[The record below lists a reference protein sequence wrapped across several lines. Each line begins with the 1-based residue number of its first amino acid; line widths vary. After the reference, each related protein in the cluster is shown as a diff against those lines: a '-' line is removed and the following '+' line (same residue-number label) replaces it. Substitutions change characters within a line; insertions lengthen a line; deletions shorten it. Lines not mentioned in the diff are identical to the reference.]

1 MKRIVAAA
9 SVALFGVGSGAF
21 AADMPLKA
29 LPPPVALYT
38 WTGCYVGGNG
48 GGLWA
53 HKRWVDDDQLSTA
66 FGQTRFDHTTS
77 GGMGGGQVGCDYQM
91 GRWVFGI
98 EGSYDGANSKA
109 TSLDQVFTNISG
121 TTDVTGLGTVTG
133 RAGYTVLDGNRG
145 LVYLRG
151 GAAFERDR
159 YSTTNLRTNLTE
171 LTAGENRT
179 GALIGVGFEYFF
191 IKNLSGFIEFDYIDM
206 GTRDVNF
213 YSTTTNFTTTLKIR
227 ERKDVVKVGL
237 NWLFDMGGPV
247 IAKY

>member
-1 MKRIVAAA
+1 MKKIIAAA
-9 SVALFGVGSGAF
+9 VALFGVGSGAF

-38 WTGCYVGGNG
+38 WTGCYVGANG

-53 HKRWVDDDQLSTA
+53 NKRWVDDDQLSTA
-66 FGQTRFDHTTS
+66 FGQTRIDHTAS

-98 EGSYDGANSKA
+98 EGSYDGVNSKA

-121 TTDVTGLGTVTG
+121 TTNVTSLGTVTG
-133 RAGYTVLDGNRG
+133 RAGYTVDGNRG

-159 YSTTNLRTNLTE
+159 YLTTDLRTNQTE

-191 IKNLSGFIEFDYIDM
+191 IKNLSGFIEYDHMEM

-213 YSTTTNFTTTLKIR
+213 YSTTTNFTTTLSIR

-237 NWLFDMGGPV
+237 NWLFDIGGPV

>member
-1 MKRIVAAA
+1 MKKILAA

-29 LPPPVALYT
+29 LPPPVVMVYT
-38 WTGCYVGGNG
+38 WTGCYVGASG

-53 HKRWVDDDQLSTA
+53 QKRWVDDDQLSTA
-66 FGQTRFDHTTS
+66 FGRTRFVHTTS
-77 GGMGGGQVGCDYQM
+77 GGMAGGQVGCDAQM
-91 GRWVFGI
+91 GRWVFGG
-98 EGSYDGANSKA
+98 EGSYHWADSNA

-121 TTDVTGLGTVTG
+121 TTNVTGLGTVTG
-133 RAGYTVLDGNRG
+133 RIGYTVLDANRG

-159 YSTTNLRTNLTE
+159 YSTNNVTTTLPT

-179 GALIGVGFEYFF
+179 GALIGAGFEYFF
-191 IKNLSGFIEFDYIDM
+191 IKNLSGFIEYDYIDM
-206 GTRDVNF
+206 GNRDVTF
-213 YSTTTNFTTTLKIR
+213 LSTTTNFTTTLKIR

-237 NWLFDMGGPV
+237 NWLFDIGGPV